1 MDGNGR
7 WAQVHGLTRTEGH
20 RRGADTVEKIV
31 RDARDLGI
39 KFLTIYAFSTENWR
53 RPKSEVITLMR
64 YLLEF
69 LNTRENQMLSDGVRL
84 LAIGQISRLPSSVQ
98 KALARVIK
106 NTSSCDQITLV
117 LALSYGGRDEIIRAV
132 QRAASLVSKHKLKTK
147 KITESRFQDFLDTR
161 GIPDPDIIIRTAGEQ
176 RLSNFLLWQAA
187 YAEFY
192 YTPVLWPDFNRE
204 DLMSAV
210 AEYQRRER
218 RYGGLSK
225 RGAR

>member
-7 WAQVHGLTRTEGH
+7 WAEVHGLSRAEGH

-39 KFLTIYAFSTENWR
+39 EFLTLYAFSTENWR
-53 RPKSEVITLMR
+53 RPKSEVLTLMR
-64 YLLEF
+64 YLSEF
-69 LNTRENQMLSDGVRL
+69 LNTRERQMLSDGVRL

-98 KALARVIK
+98 KSLARVIK
-106 NTSSCDQITLV
+106 NTSSCNQITLV
-117 LALSYGGRDEIIRAV
+117 LALSYGGRDEIVRAIAHV
-132 QRAASLVSKHKLKTK
+132 ASLVSKRKLKIK
-147 KITESRFQDFLDTR
+147 AITESKLQEFLDTR

-176 RLSNFLLWQAA
+176 RLSNFLLWQSA

-192 YTPVLWPDFNRE
+192 YTPVLWPDFDRE
-204 DLMSAV
+204 DLISAV

-225 RGAR
+225 RESQ

>member
-7 WAQVHGLTRTEGH
+7 WAQAHGLSRSEGH
-20 RRGADTVEKIV
+20 RHGAGTVEKIV

-39 KFLTIYAFSTENWR
+39 KFLTLYAFSTENWR
-53 RPKSEVITLMR
+53 RPKSEVLTLMR

-98 KALARVIK
+98 KALARVIE
-106 NTSSCDQITLV
+106 NTSSCPQITLV

-132 QRAASLVSKHKLKTK
+132 QRAASLVSKHKLKIK
-147 KITESRFQDFLDTR
+147 GITESGFHEFLDTR

-176 RLSNFLLWQAA
+176 RLSNFLLWQSA

-192 YTPVLWPDFNRE
+192 YTPVLWPDFDRE

-225 RGAR
+225 RETR

>member
-7 WAQVHGLTRTEGH
+7 WARVHGLSRAEGH

-39 KFLTIYAFSTENWR
+39 KFLTLYAFSTENWR
-53 RPKSEVITLMR
+53 RPRSEVITLMR

-69 LNTRENQMLSDGVRL
+69 LNTRENQMLRDGVRL
-84 LAIGQISRLPSSVQ
+84 LAIGQTSRLPSSVQ
-98 KALARVIK
+98 KALARVIE
-106 NTSSCDQITLV
+106 NTSSCNQITLV

-132 QRAASLVSKHKLKTK
+132 QRVASLVSKRKLKTK
-147 KITESRFQDFLDTR
+147 GITESGFQEFLDTR

-192 YTPVLWPDFNRE
+192 YTPVLWPDFDRE

-225 RGAR
+225 RGTR